1 MIDESTAGAVN
12 VQFGIGSTSSV
23 GSITVYSPVGT
34 VAFHVVKADTPFLLS
49 LADMD
54 SLKVYYN
61 NLKNVLVTP
70 TSTIPVIRQFGH
82 PFVLWGKNLRQFITS
97 SLSLNPCYL
106 TTAELSRLHRRF
118 GHPSIERLH
127 SLLERAGHDVE
138 KKAIEKLTKFCSL
151 CQKYGKSPGRFKFR
165 LADDTLDFNHTVYVD
180 IMYIDGA
187 PVIHV
192 IDEATRFSAARFLR
206 DISAKHT

>member
-1 MIDESTAGAVN
+1 MIDTGASKLSTVGWGQYQAYKGTIDNNTVIDESTAGAVN

-70 TSTIPVIRQFGH
+70 TSTIPVIR
-82 PFVLWGKNLRQFITS
+82 
-97 SLSLNPCYL
+97 
-106 TTAELSRLHRRF
+106 
-118 GHPSIERLH
+118 
-127 SLLERAGHDVE
+127 
-138 KKAIEKLTKFCSL
+138 
-151 CQKYGKSPGRFKFR
+151 
-165 LADDTLDFNHTVYVD
+165 
-180 IMYIDGA
+180 
-187 PVIHV
+187 
-192 IDEATRFSAARFLR
+192 
-206 DISAKHT
+206 